1 MIFEVE
7 LSERAKE
14 DLREIYEYI
23 AFELMN
29 PLDAGAQLKRL
40 EAAVMSLNQLP
51 ERFRKYEKRSWGK
64 YVLHIMP
71 VDNYVVLY
79 TVDKRNRVV
88 HVLRI
93 MYGGRNIDVQIKRL

>member
-40 EAAVMSLNQLP
+40 EAAVMS
-51 ERFRKYEKRSWGK
+51 
-64 YVLHIMP
+64 
-71 VDNYVVLY
+71 
-79 TVDKRNRVV
+79 
-88 HVLRI
+88 
-93 MYGGRNIDVQIKRL
+93 